1 MEILKKKEL
10 IGEEMRRLEGIL
22 NVGLK
27 LEREEVM
34 GGEYRQQLHK
44 LQNFHR
50 KQAQVSRKI
59 INFDKMLLFEYEAWT
74 IQLQILYFVTEKK
87 TKYFKVG
94 EKVVFI
100 ALIVD
105 LIRKLSF

>member
-1 MEILKKKEL
+1 MERLEMEILKKKEL
-10 IGEEMRRLEGIL
+10 IGEEMRRLKGIL

-59 INFDKMLLFEYEAWT
+59 IFDKMLLFEYEAWT
-74 IQLQILYFVTEKK
+74 IQLQILYFVTEK
-87 TKYFKVG
+87 
-94 EKVVFI
+94 
-100 ALIVD
+100 
-105 LIRKLSF
+105 

>member
-1 MEILKKKEL
+1 
-10 IGEEMRRLEGIL
+10 
-22 NVGLK
+22 
-27 LEREEVM
+27 
-34 GGEYRQQLHK
+34 
-44 LQNFHR
+44 
-50 KQAQVSRKI
+50 
-59 INFDKMLLFEYEAWT
+59 MLLFEYEAWT